1 MNFLSYFM
9 LAFSILAAIDYVI
22 GNRFGLGKE
31 FERGFMFFG
40 IMALTMIGMII
51 LAPWIADLLSPAF
64 DWIYNTLHIDPSII
78 PASLFANDMG
88 GAPLASSI
96 AKNEQIGM
104 FNALV
109 VSSMMGCTISFTI
122 PFALGAVKKENHRE
136 VLLGLLCGIATIP
149 VGCFVGGL
157 VARVPLVPLIIDL
170 LPLIIF
176 SGLITFGLIK
186 FPNVCIKIFGILG
199 TGIRALIIFGLVLGI
214 IRFLTGYEVIK
225 GLDTLES
232 GAAICLNAAVFMT
245 GAFPFIFILSKLL
258 NKPMSKVGSRLGIDA
273 LSSLSLVS
281 TVATNATTFGNMDQ
295 MNKRGMVLNSAF
307 AVSGAFV
314 FAAHL
319 AFTMA
324 FPGGSAYILPMIV
337 GKLIAGVLSVF
348 LGILIS
354 KRNLKEE
361 KIDQEA
367 DISVKSP

>member
-1 MNFLSYFM
+1 MNYLSYFM
-9 LAFSILAAIDYVI
+9 LAFSILAAIDFVI

-51 LAPWIADLLSPAF
+51 LAPGIANLLSPAF
-64 DWIYNTLHIDPSII
+64 DWVYENLHIDPSII

-88 GAPLASSI
+88 GAPLATEI
-96 AKNEQIGM
+96 AKDPKIGM

-122 PFALGAVKKENHRE
+122 PFALGAVKKENHPN

-157 VARVPLVPLIIDL
+157 IARVPLIPLVINL

-176 SGLITFGLIK
+176 SGLITLGLLKI
-186 FPNVCIKIFGILG
+186 PNVCVKIFGVLG
-199 TGIRALIIFGLVLGI
+199 KGINILIIFGLVLGI
-214 IRFLTGYEVIK
+214 IRFLTGYELIR
-225 GLDTLES
+225 GLDTLEN
-232 GAAICLNAAVFMT
+232 GAAVCLNAAVFMT
-245 GAFPFIFILSKLL
+245 GAFPFIYVLSKLL
-258 NKPMSKVGSRLGIDA
+258 KKPMTKFGALLGIDS
-273 LSSLSLVS
+273 LSSLSLVAS
-281 TVATNATTFGNMDQ
+281 LATNATTFGNMDR
-295 MNKRGMVLNSAF
+295 MDKRGMVLNSAF

-324 FPGGSAYILPMIV
+324 FEGGAAYVLPMIV
-337 GKLIAGVLSVF
+337 GKLTAGVLSVL
-348 LGILIS
+348 LGIFIS
-354 KRNLKEE
+354 KRSFKEE
-361 KIDQEA
+361 KI
-367 DISVKSP
+367 

>member
-9 LAFSILAAIDYVI
+9 LAFSILAAIDMII

-40 IMALTMIGMII
+40 TMALTMIGMIV

-88 GAPLASSI
+88 GAPLATSI
-96 AKNEQIGM
+96 AKDSQVGM
-104 FNALV
+104 FNALI

-122 PFALGAVKKENHRE
+122 PFALGAVKKGNHRQ

-157 VARVPLVPLIIDL
+157 IARVPFLPLLIDL

-176 SGLITFGLIK
+176 SGIITFGLLK

-199 TGIRALIIFGLVLGI
+199 TGIKILITFGLVLGI
-214 IRFLTGYEVIK
+214 IQFLTGYELIK
-225 GLDTLES
+225 GVDTLEN
-232 GAAICLNAAVFMT
+232 GARVCLNAAIFMT
-245 GAFPFIFILSKLL
+245 GAFPFIYVLSKLL
-258 NKPMSKVGSRLGIDA
+258 HKPMSKVGSKLGIDA
-273 LSSLSLVS
+273 LSSISLVS
-281 TVATNATTFGNMDQ
+281 SLATNATTFANMDQ

-307 AVSGAFV
+307 SVSGAFV

-319 AFTMA
+319 AFTIA
-324 FPGGSAYILPMIV
+324 FPGGGAYILPLIV
-337 GKLIAGVLSVF
+337 GKLVAGVLSVVLAIF
-348 LGILIS
+348 IS
-354 KRNLKEE
+354 KRTLKEE
-361 KIDQEA
+361 KVDEA
-367 DISVKSP
+367 AEISDKNP

>member
-1 MNFLSYFM
+1 VNFLSYFM
-9 LAFSILAAIDYVI
+9 LAFSILAAIDMII

-40 IMALTMIGMII
+40 TMALTMIGMII
-51 LAPWIADLLSPAF
+51 LAPWIAELLSPAF
-64 DWIYNTLHIDPSII
+64 DWVYNTLHIDPSII

-88 GAPLASSI
+88 GAPLAASV
-96 AKNEQIGM
+96 ARNEQIGM

-122 PFALGAVKKENHRE
+122 PFALGAVKKENHRQ

-157 VARVPLVPLIIDL
+157 IARVSILALLVDL

-176 SGLITFGLIK
+176 SGIITFGLLK
-186 FPNVCIKIFGILG
+186 FPSVCIKIFGMLG
-199 TGIRALIIFGLVLGI
+199 TGIKILITFGLVLGI
-214 IRFLTGYEVIK
+214 IQFLTGYEIIK
-225 GLDTLES
+225 GVDTLES
-232 GAAICLNAAVFMT
+232 GAKVCLNAAVFMT

-258 NKPMSKVGSRLGIDA
+258 NKPMSKIGAKLGIDA

-281 TVATNATTFGNMDQ
+281 TLATNATTFANMDQ
-295 MNKRGMVLNSAF
+295 MNGRGMVLNSAF

-324 FPGGSAYILPMIV
+324 FPGGSAYILPMII
-337 GKLIAGVLSVF
+337 GKLVAGVLSVI
-348 LGILIS
+348 LGIFIS
-354 KRNLKEE
+354 KRSLKEE
-361 KIDQEA
+361 KVYADTNID
-367 DISVKSP
+367 VKNP